1 MQCPR
6 CNWQNPASNT
16 QCFSCNAPLAAPTAA
31 APAAKAAKTAKAA
44 PARAGNA
51 PVFPGIWPRLG
62 ATAIDAVVMVTAMIG
77 FSTAAN
83 LTYESLAGAA
93 RPVLLAMAAGFIGLM
108 LPALMDA
115 WAGGSP
121 GKRVLKLRVVNRNGD
136 HPGVLRASWR
146 HLMKYVLNIALPGIF
161 YRIQRTIFGERAMHN
176 WISGT
181 YVVSSQA
188 DPRAIRPAI
197 AKTRSITGAGKFIFI
212 VLGVLALVAGGMI
225 VGAIVM
231 EPKQEDN
238 PLRAEVIRLDLV
250 SQPVRMLAENHYRRT
265 GAYAPDMAAL
275 GVTQESLNSSG
286 FSALSLNPVN
296 GVLRFTIAGDP
307 GAADGP
313 TLGGKHLVYLPELR
327 SEKKGG
333 GIRRWQCGSDDI
345 PRADRP
351 YSCRHE
357 AGASAP

>member
-16 QCFSCNAPLAAPTAA
+16 LCFSCNAPLAASASAAA
-31 APAAKAAKTAKAA
+31 APAAKAAKSA
-44 PARAGNA
+44 PARPGNA

-62 ATAIDAVVMVTAMIG
+62 ATAIDAVVMVAAMVG

-83 LTYESLAGAA
+83 LTYVALTGNPHSG
-93 RPVLLAMAAGFIGLM
+93 LLTMAAGFIGLM

-115 WAGGSP
+115 WGGGSP
-121 GKRVLKLRVVNRNGD
+121 GKRLLKLRVVNRNGD
-136 HPGVLRASWR
+136 NPGILRASWR
-146 HLMKYVLNIALPGIF
+146 HLMKYALNLALPGIF
-161 YRIQRTIFGERAMHN
+161 YRIQRAMFGERAMHN
-176 WISGT
+176 WISST
-181 YVVSSQA
+181 YVVSSLA
-188 DPRAIRPAI
+188 DPRAVRPAI
-197 AKTRSITGAGKFIFI
+197 AKTRSVTGAGKFIFI

-225 VGAIVM
+225 IGAIVM
-231 EPKQEDN
+231 NPKQEDN

-275 GVTQESLNSSG
+275 GVTLESLKSSG

-296 GVLRFTIAGDP
+296 GVLRFTIAGEP
-307 GAADGP
+307 GTADAP
-313 TLGGKHLVYLPELR
+313 ALGGKHLVYLPELR

-333 GIRRWQCGSDDI
+333 GVRRWQCGSDDI